1 MAADERLEMN
11 STPARPGRSTGPAG
25 VTFSSIWLRLAALCS
40 GATAALDAVLALVA
54 WLATGAAAA
63 GSVAF
68 AAVVVIAFFA
78 ISLLVGHFVGRRNP
92 AGAIGMFA
100 VVYLIKIVGFAAVL
114 IWIGTPAWINPP
126 WFGATGIA
134 TVVVWQAVELWG
146 FSRVRLQIFND
157 PEDPGQGASPTSGAT
172 PEGGPRA

>member
-11 STPARPGRSTGPAG
+11 SRPPRPGRGIGPAG
-25 VTFSSIWLRLAALCS
+25 VGFSSLWLRLAGLCT
-40 GATAALDAVLALVA
+40 GTTAALDAILAIVA
-54 WLATGAAAA
+54 WVATGPAAA

-114 IWIGTPAWINPP
+114 IWMGTPNWINPP
-126 WFGATGIA
+126 WFGAAGIV

-157 PEDPGQGASPTSGAT
+157 PEEPGPGASPAPGAT
-172 PEGGPRA
+172 PRGGSHG

>member
-1 MAADERLEMN
+1 MAADERLEMT
-11 STPARPGRSTGPAG
+11 STPARPGRGTGPVG
-25 VTFSSIWLRLAALCS
+25 VSFSSLWLRLAALCS
-40 GATAALDAVLALVA
+40 GTTAGVDAVLAVVA
-54 WLATGAAAA
+54 WLVTGPAAA

-100 VVYLIKIVGFAAVL
+100 VVYLIKIIGFAALL
-114 IWIGTPAWINPP
+114 ICIGTPAWIDPP
-126 WFGATGIA
+126 WFGAAGIV
-134 TVVVWQAVELWG
+134 TVVVWQAIELWG

-157 PEDPGQGASPTSGAT
+157 PEEPGQAGSPTPGAT
-172 PEGGPRA
+172 PGGPRG

>member
-1 MAADERLEMN
+1 M
-11 STPARPGRSTGPAG
+11 
-25 VTFSSIWLRLAALCS
+25 ILAI
-40 GATAALDAVLALVA
+40 VA
-54 WLATGAAAA
+54 WLATSPAAA

-78 ISLLVGHFVGRRNP
+78 ISLLAGHFVGRRNP

-100 VVYLIKIVGFAAVL
+100 VVYLIKIVGFAALL
-114 IWIGTPAWINPP
+114 IWIGTPDWIDPP
-126 WFGATGIA
+126 WFGATGIV

-157 PEDPGQGASPTSGAT
+157 PEDPGQGATPTPRAT
-172 PEGGPRA
+172 PGGGPRG